1 MKLLFRILFLCVSV
15 AWSGVAHSQDGTVF
29 SLVRDASELKDGDV
43 VVIVNKAAEV
53 ALSTEASSGSS
64 IAPVTVKIDDNDGV
78 TVNAKVQFFYLKGS
92 SSTWRFHSDN
102 GYLTTTSN
110 AALLLQKE
118 QTDETKTKIT
128 IDQSTGEATIK
139 FIEAK
144 NVAVGYNSHDKIFK
158 CYGSSLPNNGEVY
171 IYKSSAIPHFPTSI
185 ILDGNSQN
193 ADNSNAINSYLNTTV
208 DQVTL
213 QRSFVGDGGWYT
225 LCLPFALTSEDI
237 KGQFQGADF
246 QEFTGMTL
254 NTDNSFSL
262 NFNKVTETKAGVP
275 YMVRPING
283 SNIQNPVFT
292 NKTIEVDQPAT
303 VTHRCENTTSYE
315 CSFTGIF
322 NPTDV
327 HDRTIRFI
335 SADGVTLKM
344 AAVGDNSKLKG
355 FRAYIKLPSESTA
368 AKINCVDT
376 TNGITTIKSD
386 AHATKTGVYD
396 LCGRYIGPSV
406 KGLGHGVYIV
416 KGRKIIIK

>member
-15 AWSGVAHSQDGTVF
+15 AWSGVAYSQDGTVF

-43 VVIVNKAAEV
+43 VVIADPEAKAALGKKMNSAHDGIYSINIAVDGDEITINDDV
-53 ALSTEASSGSS
+53 QVFQLESSSSEWLFSTGTSYLGSS
-64 IAPVTVKIDDNDGV
+64 KENELSFYDDVDEYKKAEIIIEN
-78 TVNAKVQFFYLKGS
+78 NLANIYFS
-92 SSTWRFHSDN
+92 N
-102 GYLTTTSN
+102 GNYR
-110 AALLLQKE
+110 
-118 QTDETKTKIT
+118 I
-128 IDQSTGEATIK
+128 
-139 FIEAK
+139 
-144 NVAVGYNSHDKIFK
+144 GYNSGNRIFK
-158 CYGSSLPNNGEVY
+158 LYTATIGNVSLYKKKQTMSS
-171 IYKSSAIPHFPTSI
+171 TSI

-193 ADNSNAINSYLNTTV
+193 ADNSDIIKSYLNKTV
-208 DQVTL
+208 DKVTL

-327 HDRTIRFI
+327 HDRTIRFV
-335 SADGVTLKM
+335 SADGFTLNM
-344 AAVGDNSKLKG
+344 AATNDNSKLKG
-355 FRAYIKLPSESTA
+355 FRAYVKLPSESTP

-376 TNGITTIKSD
+376 TNGITTAESD
-386 AHATKTGVYD
+386 VRNTKPGVYD
-396 LCGRYIGPSV
+396 LFGRYIGPSV

>member
-29 SLVRDASELKDGDV
+29 SLVHDASELKDGDV
-43 VVIVNKAAEV
+43 VVIADPEAKAALGKKMNSAHDGIYSINIAVDGDEITINDDV
-53 ALSTEASSGSS
+53 QVFQLKSSSSEWLFSTGTSYLGSS
-64 IAPVTVKIDDNDGV
+64 KENELSFYDNVDEYKKAEIIIE
-78 TVNAKVQFFYLKGS
+78 NNLANIYFS
-92 SSTWRFHSDN
+92 N
-102 GYLTTTSN
+102 GKYR
-110 AALLLQKE
+110 
-118 QTDETKTKIT
+118 I
-128 IDQSTGEATIK
+128 
-139 FIEAK
+139 
-144 NVAVGYNSHDKIFK
+144 GYNSGNNIFK
-158 CYGSSLPNNGEVY
+158 LYTATIGNVSLYKKKQTMSS
-171 IYKSSAIPHFPTSI
+171 TSI
-185 ILDGNSQN
+185 ILDGNNQD
-193 ADNSNAINSYLNTTV
+193 ADNSDIIKSYLNKTV
-208 DQVTL
+208 DKVTL

-327 HDRTIRFI
+327 HDRTIRFV
-335 SADGVTLKM
+335 SADGFTLNM
-344 AAVGDNSKLKG
+344 AATNDNSKLKG
-355 FRAYIKLPSESTA
+355 FRAYVKLPSESTP

-376 TNGITTIKSD
+376 TNGITTAESD
-386 AHATKTGVYD
+386 VRNTKPGVYD
-396 LCGRYIGPSV
+396 LFGRYIGPSV

>member
-29 SLVRDASELKDGDV
+29 SLVRYASELKDGDV
-43 VVIVNKAAEV
+43 VVIADPDAKV
-53 ALSTEASSGSS
+53 ALGKEMNSAHNGIYSINIDVNGDEITINDDIQVFQLESSSSEWLFSTGTSYLGSS
-64 IAPVTVKIDDNDGV
+64 KENELSFYDDVDEYTKADIIIKNSLASISFSDSKNKI
-78 TVNAKVQFFYLKGS
+78 
-92 SSTWRFHSDN
+92 
-102 GYLTTTSN
+102 
-110 AALLLQKE
+110 
-118 QTDETKTKIT
+118 
-128 IDQSTGEATIK
+128 
-139 FIEAK
+139 
-144 NVAVGYNSHDKIFK
+144 GYNSDDKIFK
-158 CYGSSLPNNGEVY
+158 LYTATIGNVSLYKKKQTVSS
-171 IYKSSAIPHFPTSI
+171 TSI

-193 ADNSNAINSYLNTTV
+193 ADNSDIIKSYLNKTV

-213 QRSFVGDGGWYT
+213 QRSFVDDGGWYT

-237 KGQFQGADF
+237 KGQFKGADF

-327 HDRTIRFI
+327 HDRTIRFV
-335 SADGVTLKM
+335 SADGFTLNM
-344 AAVGDNSKLKG
+344 AATNDNSKLKG
-355 FRAYIKLPSESTA
+355 FRAYVKLPSESTP

-376 TNGITTIKSD
+376 TNGITTAESD
-386 AHATKTGVYD
+386 VRNTKPGVYD
-396 LCGRYIGPSV
+396 LFGRYIGPSV

>member
-29 SLVRDASELKDGDV
+29 SLVRYASELKDGDV
-43 VVIVNKAAEV
+43 VVIADPDAKVSLGKEMNNAHNGIYSINIDVNGDEITINDDIQV
-53 ALSTEASSGSS
+53 FQLESSSSEWLFSTGTSYLGSS
-64 IAPVTVKIDDNDGV
+64 KENELSFYDDVDEYTKADIIIKNSLASISFSDSKNKI
-78 TVNAKVQFFYLKGS
+78 
-92 SSTWRFHSDN
+92 
-102 GYLTTTSN
+102 
-110 AALLLQKE
+110 
-118 QTDETKTKIT
+118 
-128 IDQSTGEATIK
+128 
-139 FIEAK
+139 
-144 NVAVGYNSHDKIFK
+144 GYNSDDKIFK
-158 CYGSSLPNNGEVY
+158 LYTATIGNVSLYKKKQTVSS
-171 IYKSSAIPHFPTSI
+171 TSI

-193 ADNSNAINSYLNTTV
+193 ADNSDIIKSYLNKTV

-213 QRSFVGDGGWYT
+213 QRSFVDDGGWYT

-237 KGQFQGADF
+237 KDQFQDADF

-262 NFNKVTETKAGVP
+262 NFKRVTETKAGVP
-275 YMVRPING
+275 YMVHPING

-335 SADGVTLKM
+335 SADGVTLNM
-344 AAVGDNSKLKG
+344 AATNDNSKLKG
-355 FRAYIKLPSESTA
+355 FRAYVKLPSESTP

-376 TNGITTIKSD
+376 TNGITTAESD
-386 AHATKTGVYD
+386 VRNTKPGVYD
-396 LCGRYIGPSV
+396 LFGRYIGPSV

>member
-43 VVIVNKAAEV
+43 VVIADPDAKV
-53 ALSTEASSGSS
+53 ALGKEMNSAHNGIYSTNIAVNGEEITINDDVQVFQLESSSSEWLFSTGTSYLGSS
-64 IAPVTVKIDDNDGV
+64 KENELSFYDDVDEYKKAKIIIEN
-78 TVNAKVQFFYLKGS
+78 NLANIYFS
-92 SSTWRFHSDN
+92 N
-102 GYLTTTSN
+102 GKY
-110 AALLLQKE
+110 
-118 QTDETKTKIT
+118 I
-128 IDQSTGEATIK
+128 I
-139 FIEAK
+139 
-144 NVAVGYNSHDKIFK
+144 GYNSGNRIFK
-158 CYGSSLPNNGEVY
+158 LYTATIGNVSLYKKKQTMSS
-171 IYKSSAIPHFPTSI
+171 TSI
-185 ILDGNSQN
+185 ILDGNSQD
-193 ADNSNAINSYLNTTV
+193 ADNSDAINSYLNKTV

-262 NFNKVTETKAGVP
+262 NFKRVTETKAGVP
-275 YMVRPING
+275 YMVHPING

-327 HDRTIRFI
+327 HDRTIRFV
-335 SADGVTLKM
+335 SADGFTLNM
-344 AAVGDNSKLKG
+344 AATNDNSKLKG
-355 FRAYIKLPSESTA
+355 FRAYVKLPSESTP

-376 TNGITTIKSD
+376 TNGITTAESD
-386 AHATKTGVYD
+386 VRNTKPGVYD
-396 LCGRYIGPSV
+396 LFGRYIGPSV

>member
-1 MKLLFRILFLCVSV
+1 M
-15 AWSGVAHSQDGTVF
+15 
-29 SLVRDASELKDGDV
+29 
-43 VVIVNKAAEV
+43 
-53 ALSTEASSGSS
+53 SS
-64 IAPVTVKIDDNDGV
+64 
-78 TVNAKVQFFYLKGS
+78 
-92 SSTWRFHSDN
+92 
-102 GYLTTTSN
+102 
-110 AALLLQKE
+110 
-118 QTDETKTKIT
+118 
-128 IDQSTGEATIK
+128 
-139 FIEAK
+139 
-144 NVAVGYNSHDKIFK
+144 
-158 CYGSSLPNNGEVY
+158 
-171 IYKSSAIPHFPTSI
+171 TSI
-185 ILDGNSQN
+185 ILDGNSQD
-193 ADNSNAINSYLNTTV
+193 ADNSDIIKSYLNKTV

-213 QRSFVGDGGWYT
+213 QRSFVDDGGWYT

-327 HDRTIRFI
+327 HDRTIRFV
-335 SADGVTLKM
+335 SADGFTLNM
-344 AAVGDNSKLKG
+344 AATNDNSKLKG
-355 FRAYIKLPSESTA
+355 FRAYVKLPSESTP

-376 TNGITTIKSD
+376 TNGITTAESD
-386 AHATKTGVYD
+386 VRNTKPGVYD
-396 LCGRYIGPSV
+396 LFGRYIGPSV

>member
-29 SLVRDASELKDGDV
+29 SLVHDASELKDGDV
-43 VVIVNKAAEV
+43 VVIADPEAKAALGKKMNSAHDGIYSINIAVDGDEITINDDV
-53 ALSTEASSGSS
+53 QVFQLKSSSSEWLFSTGTSYLGSS
-64 IAPVTVKIDDNDGV
+64 KENELSFYDNVDEYKKAEIIIE
-78 TVNAKVQFFYLKGS
+78 NNLANIYFS
-92 SSTWRFHSDN
+92 N
-102 GYLTTTSN
+102 GKYR
-110 AALLLQKE
+110 
-118 QTDETKTKIT
+118 I
-128 IDQSTGEATIK
+128 
-139 FIEAK
+139 
-144 NVAVGYNSHDKIFK
+144 GYNSGNNIFK
-158 CYGSSLPNNGEVY
+158 LYTATIGNVSLYKKKQTVSS
-171 IYKSSAIPHFPTSI
+171 TSI

-225 LCLPFALTSEDI
+225 LCLPFALTPEDI
-237 KGQFQGADF
+237 KDQFQGADF

-262 NFNKVTETKAGVP
+262 NFNKVTETKAGIP
-275 YMVRPING
+275 YMVRPIKG

-327 HDRTIRFI
+327 HDRTIRFV
-335 SADGVTLKM
+335 SADGVTLNM
-344 AAVGDNSKLKG
+344 AATNDNSKLKG
-355 FRAYIKLPSESTA
+355 FRAYVKLPSESTP
-368 AKINCVDT
+368 AKINCVDM
-376 TNGITTIKSD
+376 TNGITTADSD
-386 AHATKTGVYD
+386 VRNTKPGVYD
-396 LCGRYIGPSV
+396 LFGRYIGPSV

>member
-29 SLVRDASELKDGDV
+29 SLVHDASELKDGDV
-43 VVIVNKAAEV
+43 VVIADPEAKAALGKKMNSAHDGIYSINIAVDGDEITINDDV
-53 ALSTEASSGSS
+53 QVFQLKSSSSEWLFSTGTSYLGSS
-64 IAPVTVKIDDNDGV
+64 KENELSFYDNVDEYKKAEIIIE
-78 TVNAKVQFFYLKGS
+78 NNLANIYFS
-92 SSTWRFHSDN
+92 N
-102 GYLTTTSN
+102 GKY
-110 AALLLQKE
+110 
-118 QTDETKTKIT
+118 I
-128 IDQSTGEATIK
+128 I
-139 FIEAK
+139 
-144 NVAVGYNSHDKIFK
+144 GYNSGNRIFK
-158 CYGSSLPNNGEVY
+158 LYTATIGNVSLYKKKQTMSS
-171 IYKSSAIPHFPTSI
+171 TSI
-185 ILDGNSQN
+185 ILDGNSQD
-193 ADNSNAINSYLNTTV
+193 ADNSDAINSYLNKTV

-213 QRSFVGDGGWYT
+213 QRSFVDDGGWYT

-327 HDRTIRFI
+327 HDRTIRFV
-335 SADGVTLKM
+335 SADGVTLNM
-344 AAVGDNSKLKG
+344 AATNDNSKLKG
-355 FRAYIKLPSESTA
+355 FRAYVKLPSESTP

-376 TNGITTIKSD
+376 TNGITTAESD
-386 AHATKTGVYD
+386 VRNTKPGVYD
-396 LCGRYIGPSV
+396 LFGRYIGPSV

>member
-1 MKLLFRILFLCVSV
+1 MKLLFRILVLCVSV

-29 SLVRDASELKDGDV
+29 SLVRDASELKEGDV

-92 SSTWRFHSDN
+92 SSTWSN

-110 AALLLQKE
+110 AALRLQKK

-139 FIEAK
+139 FIEAD
-144 NVAVGYNSHDKIFK
+144 NVFVGYNSYYEIFK
-158 CYGSSLPNNGEVY
+158 CYDKTLPNDGEVY
-171 IYKSSAIPHFPTSI
+171 LYKGSAIPHFPTSI

-193 ADNSNAINSYLNTTV
+193 ADNSDIIKSYLNKTV
-208 DQVTL
+208 DKVTL

-237 KGQFQGADF
+237 KGQFQDADF
-246 QEFTGMTL
+246 QEFTSMTM
-254 NTDNSFSL
+254 NADNSFSL
-262 NFNKVTETKAGVP
+262 NFNKVTETKAGIP
-275 YMVRPING
+275 YMVRPIKG

-327 HDRTIRFI
+327 HDRTIRFV
-335 SADGVTLKM
+335 SADGGTLNM
-344 AAVGDNSKLKG
+344 AATNDNSKLKG
-355 FRAYIKLPSESTA
+355 FRAYVKLPSESTP

-376 TNGITTIKSD
+376 TNGITTAESD
-386 AHATKTGVYD
+386 VRNTKPGVYD
-396 LCGRYIGPSV
+396 LFGRYIGPSV

>member
-1 MKLLFRILFLCVSV
+1 M
-15 AWSGVAHSQDGTVF
+15 
-29 SLVRDASELKDGDV
+29 
-43 VVIVNKAAEV
+43 
-53 ALSTEASSGSS
+53 
-64 IAPVTVKIDDNDGV
+64 
-78 TVNAKVQFFYLKGS
+78 
-92 SSTWRFHSDN
+92 
-102 GYLTTTSN
+102 
-110 AALLLQKE
+110 
-118 QTDETKTKIT
+118 
-128 IDQSTGEATIK
+128 
-139 FIEAK
+139 
-144 NVAVGYNSHDKIFK
+144 
-158 CYGSSLPNNGEVY
+158 
-171 IYKSSAIPHFPTSI
+171 
-185 ILDGNSQN
+185 
-193 ADNSNAINSYLNTTV
+193 
-208 DQVTL
+208 TL

-237 KGQFQGADF
+237 KDQFQDADF

-275 YMVRPING
+275 YMVRPIYD
-283 SNIQNPVFT
+283 SKIENPIFT

-303 VTHRCENTTSYE
+303 VTHRCENATSYE

-376 TNGITTIKSD
+376 TNDITTIKSD

-396 LCGRYIGPSV
+396 LCGRYIGPSAE
-406 KGLGHGVYIV
+406 GLEHGVYIV
-416 KGRKIIIK
+416 NGRKTMIK

>member
-78 TVNAKVQFFYLKGS
+78 TVNAKVQFFYIKGS

-110 AALLLQKE
+110 AALRLQKK

-139 FIEAK
+139 FIEAD
-144 NVAVGYNSHDKIFK
+144 NVFVGYNSYYEIFK
-158 CYGSSLPNNGEVY
+158 CYDKTLPNDGEVY
-171 IYKSSAIPHFPTSI
+171 LYKGSAIPHFPTSI

-193 ADNSNAINSYLNTTV
+193 ADNSDIIKSYLNKTV

-213 QRSFVGDGGWYT
+213 QRSFVDDGGWYT

-237 KGQFQGADF
+237 
-246 QEFTGMTL
+246 
-254 NTDNSFSL
+254 
-262 NFNKVTETKAGVP
+262 
-275 YMVRPING
+275 
-283 SNIQNPVFT
+283 
-292 NKTIEVDQPAT
+292 
-303 VTHRCENTTSYE
+303 
-315 CSFTGIF
+315 
-322 NPTDV
+322 
-327 HDRTIRFI
+327 
-335 SADGVTLKM
+335 
-344 AAVGDNSKLKG
+344 
-355 FRAYIKLPSESTA
+355 
-368 AKINCVDT
+368 
-376 TNGITTIKSD
+376 
-386 AHATKTGVYD
+386 
-396 LCGRYIGPSV
+396 
-406 KGLGHGVYIV
+406 
-416 KGRKIIIK
+416 

>member
-43 VVIVNKAAEV
+43 VVIADPDAKV
-53 ALSTEASSGSS
+53 ALGKEMNSAHNGIYSTNIAVNGEEITINDDVQVFQLESSSSEWLFSTGTSYLGSS
-64 IAPVTVKIDDNDGV
+64 KENELSFYDDVDEYKKAKIIIEN
-78 TVNAKVQFFYLKGS
+78 NLANIYFS
-92 SSTWRFHSDN
+92 N
-102 GYLTTTSN
+102 GKYR
-110 AALLLQKE
+110 
-118 QTDETKTKIT
+118 I
-128 IDQSTGEATIK
+128 
-139 FIEAK
+139 
-144 NVAVGYNSHDKIFK
+144 GYNSGNRIFK
-158 CYGSSLPNNGEVY
+158 LYTATIGNVSLYKKKQTMSS
-171 IYKSSAIPHFPTSI
+171 TSI
-185 ILDGNSQN
+185 ILDGNSQD
-193 ADNSNAINSYLNTTV
+193 ADNSDAINSYLNKTV

-254 NTDNSFSL
+254 NTDNSSSL
-262 NFNKVTETKAGVP
+262 NFKRVTETKAGVP
-275 YMVRPING
+275 YMVHPING

-396 LCGRYIGPSV
+396 LCGRYIGPSAE
-406 KGLGHGVYIV
+406 GLEHGVYIV
-416 KGRKIIIK
+416 NGRKTMIK

>member
-29 SLVRDASELKDGDV
+29 SLVHDASELKDGDV
-43 VVIVNKAAEV
+43 VVIADPEAKAALGKKMNSAHDGIYSINIAVDGDEITINDDV
-53 ALSTEASSGSS
+53 QVFQLKSSSSEWLFSTGTSYLGSS
-64 IAPVTVKIDDNDGV
+64 KENELSFYDNVDEYKKAEIIIE
-78 TVNAKVQFFYLKGS
+78 NNLANIYFS
-92 SSTWRFHSDN
+92 N
-102 GYLTTTSN
+102 GKY
-110 AALLLQKE
+110 
-118 QTDETKTKIT
+118 I
-128 IDQSTGEATIK
+128 I
-139 FIEAK
+139 
-144 NVAVGYNSHDKIFK
+144 GYNSGNRIFK
-158 CYGSSLPNNGEVY
+158 LYTATIGNVSLYKKKQTMSS
-171 IYKSSAIPHFPTSI
+171 TSI
-185 ILDGNSQN
+185 ILDGNSQD
-193 ADNSNAINSYLNTTV
+193 ADNSDAINSYLNKTV

-213 QRSFVGDGGWYT
+213 QRSFVDDGGWYT

-292 NKTIEVDQPAT
+292 NKTIEVDQLAT

-327 HDRTIRFI
+327 HDRTIRFV
-335 SADGVTLKM
+335 SADGVTLNM
-344 AAVGDNSKLKG
+344 AATNDNSKLKG
-355 FRAYIKLPSESTA
+355 FRAYVKLPSESTP

-376 TNGITTIKSD
+376 TNGITTAESD
-386 AHATKTGVYD
+386 VRNTKPGVYD
-396 LCGRYIGPSV
+396 LFGRYIGPSV

>member
-15 AWSGVAHSQDGTVF
+15 AWSGVAYSQDGTVF

-43 VVIVNKAAEV
+43 VVIADPEAKAALGKKMNSAHDGIYSINIAVDGDEITINDDV
-53 ALSTEASSGSS
+53 QVFQLESSSSEWLFSTGTSYLGSS
-64 IAPVTVKIDDNDGV
+64 KENELSFYDDVDEYKKAEIIIEN
-78 TVNAKVQFFYLKGS
+78 NLANIYFS
-92 SSTWRFHSDN
+92 N
-102 GYLTTTSN
+102 GKY
-110 AALLLQKE
+110 
-118 QTDETKTKIT
+118 I
-128 IDQSTGEATIK
+128 I
-139 FIEAK
+139 
-144 NVAVGYNSHDKIFK
+144 GYNSGNRIFK
-158 CYGSSLPNNGEVY
+158 LYTATIGNVSLYKKKQTMSS
-171 IYKSSAIPHFPTSI
+171 TSI
-185 ILDGNSQN
+185 ILDGNSQD
-193 ADNSNAINSYLNTTV
+193 ADNSDAINSYLNKTV

-213 QRSFVGDGGWYT
+213 QRSFVDDGGWYT

-327 HDRTIRFI
+327 HDRTIRFV
-335 SADGVTLKM
+335 SADGVTLNM
-344 AAVGDNSKLKG
+344 AATNDNSKLKG
-355 FRAYIKLPSESTA
+355 FRAYVKLPSESTP

-376 TNGITTIKSD
+376 TNGITTAESD
-386 AHATKTGVYD
+386 VRNTKPGVYD
-396 LCGRYIGPSV
+396 LFGRYIGPSV

>member
-43 VVIVNKAAEV
+43 VVIADPEAKAALGKKMNSAHDGIYSINIAVDGDEITINDDV
-53 ALSTEASSGSS
+53 QVFQLKSSSSEWLFSTGTSYLGSS
-64 IAPVTVKIDDNDGV
+64 KENELSFYDNVDEYKKAEIIIE
-78 TVNAKVQFFYLKGS
+78 NNLANIYFS
-92 SSTWRFHSDN
+92 N
-102 GYLTTTSN
+102 GKYR
-110 AALLLQKE
+110 
-118 QTDETKTKIT
+118 I
-128 IDQSTGEATIK
+128 
-139 FIEAK
+139 
-144 NVAVGYNSHDKIFK
+144 GYNSGNNIFK
-158 CYGSSLPNNGEVY
+158 LYTATIGNVSLYKKKQTVSS
-171 IYKSSAIPHFPTSI
+171 TSI
-185 ILDGNSQN
+185 ILDGNSQD
-193 ADNSNAINSYLNTTV
+193 ADNSDIIKSYLNKTV
-208 DQVTL
+208 DKVTL

-327 HDRTIRFI
+327 HDRTIRFV
-335 SADGVTLKM
+335 SADGFTLNM
-344 AAVGDNSKLKG
+344 AATNDNSKLKG
-355 FRAYIKLPSESTA
+355 FRAYVKLPSESTP

-376 TNGITTIKSD
+376 TNGITTAESD
-386 AHATKTGVYD
+386 VRNTKPGVYD
-396 LCGRYIGPSV
+396 LFGRYIGPSV

>member
-29 SLVRDASELKDGDV
+29 SLVHDASELKDGDV
-43 VVIVNKAAEV
+43 VVIADPEAKAALGKKMNSAHDGIYSINIAVDGDEITINDDV
-53 ALSTEASSGSS
+53 QVFQLKSSSSEWLFSTGTSYLGSS
-64 IAPVTVKIDDNDGV
+64 KENELSFYDNVDEYKKAEIIIE
-78 TVNAKVQFFYLKGS
+78 NNLANIYFS
-92 SSTWRFHSDN
+92 N
-102 GYLTTTSN
+102 GKYR
-110 AALLLQKE
+110 
-118 QTDETKTKIT
+118 I
-128 IDQSTGEATIK
+128 
-139 FIEAK
+139 
-144 NVAVGYNSHDKIFK
+144 GYNSGNNIFK
-158 CYGSSLPNNGEVY
+158 LYTATIGNVSLYKKKQTVSS
-171 IYKSSAIPHFPTSI
+171 TSI
-185 ILDGNSQN
+185 ILDGNSQD
-193 ADNSNAINSYLNTTV
+193 ADNSDIIKSYLNKTV
-208 DQVTL
+208 DKVTL

-327 HDRTIRFI
+327 HDRTIRFV
-335 SADGVTLKM
+335 SADGFTLNM
-344 AAVGDNSKLKG
+344 AATNDNSKLKG
-355 FRAYIKLPSESTA
+355 FRAYVKLPSESTP

-376 TNGITTIKSD
+376 TNGITTAESD
-386 AHATKTGVYD
+386 VRNTKPGVYD
-396 LCGRYIGPSV
+396 LFGRYIGPSV

>member
-92 SSTWRFHSDN
+92 SSAWRFLSDN
-102 GYLTTTSN
+102 GYLTTTSS

-144 NVAVGYNSHDKIFK
+144 NVAVGYNSYNEIFK

-193 ADNSNAINSYLNTTV
+193 ADNSDAINSYLNKTV

-237 KGQFQGADF
+237 KDQFKGADF

-262 NFNKVTETKAGVP
+262 NFKRVTETKAGVP
-275 YMVRPING
+275 YMVRPIKD

-303 VTHRCENTTSYE
+303 VTHRCGNTTSYE

-327 HDRTIRFI
+327 HDRTIRFV
-335 SADGVTLKM
+335 SADGITLKM
-344 AAVGDNSKLKG
+344 AAADDNSKLKG
-355 FRAYIKLPSESTA
+355 FRAYVKLPSESTA

-376 TNGITTIKSD
+376 TNGITTTESD

-396 LCGRYIGPSV
+396 LCGRYIGPSAE
-406 KGLGHGVYIV
+406 GLEHGVYIV
-416 KGRKIIIK
+416 NGRKTMIK

>member
-15 AWSGVAHSQDGTVF
+15 AWSGVAYSQDGTVF

-43 VVIVNKAAEV
+43 VVIADPEAKAALGKKMNSAHDGIYSINIAVDGDEITINDDV
-53 ALSTEASSGSS
+53 QVFQLESSSSEWLFSTGTSYLGSS
-64 IAPVTVKIDDNDGV
+64 KENELSFYDDVDEYKKAKIIIKN
-78 TVNAKVQFFYLKGS
+78 NLANIYFS
-92 SSTWRFHSDN
+92 N
-102 GYLTTTSN
+102 GKY
-110 AALLLQKE
+110 
-118 QTDETKTKIT
+118 I
-128 IDQSTGEATIK
+128 I
-139 FIEAK
+139 
-144 NVAVGYNSHDKIFK
+144 GYNSGNRIFK
-158 CYGSSLPNNGEVY
+158 LYTATIGNVSLYKKKQTMSS
-171 IYKSSAIPHFPTSI
+171 TSI
-185 ILDGNSQN
+185 ILDGNSQD
-193 ADNSNAINSYLNTTV
+193 ADNSDAINSYLNKTV

-213 QRSFVGDGGWYT
+213 QRSFVDYGGWYT

-327 HDRTIRFI
+327 HDRTIRFV
-335 SADGVTLKM
+335 SADGVTLNM
-344 AAVGDNSKLKG
+344 AATNDNSKLKG
-355 FRAYIKLPSESTA
+355 FRAYVKLPSESTP

-376 TNGITTIKSD
+376 TNGITTAESD
-386 AHATKTGVYD
+386 VRNTKPGVYD
-396 LCGRYIGPSV
+396 LFGRYIGPSV

>member
-29 SLVRDASELKDGDV
+29 SLVHDASELKDGDV
-43 VVIVNKAAEV
+43 VVIADPEAKAALGKKMNSAHDGIYSINIAVDGDEITINDDV
-53 ALSTEASSGSS
+53 QVFQLKSSSSEWLFSTGTSYLGSS
-64 IAPVTVKIDDNDGV
+64 KENELSFYDNVDEYKKAEIIIE
-78 TVNAKVQFFYLKGS
+78 NNLANIYFS
-92 SSTWRFHSDN
+92 N
-102 GYLTTTSN
+102 GKYR
-110 AALLLQKE
+110 
-118 QTDETKTKIT
+118 I
-128 IDQSTGEATIK
+128 
-139 FIEAK
+139 
-144 NVAVGYNSHDKIFK
+144 GYNSGNNIFK
-158 CYGSSLPNNGEVY
+158 LYTATIGNVSLYKKKQTMSS
-171 IYKSSAIPHFPTSI
+171 TSI
-185 ILDGNSQN
+185 ILDGNSQD
-193 ADNSNAINSYLNTTV
+193 ADNSDAINSYLNKTV

-237 KGQFQGADF
+237 KDQFQDADF

-275 YMVRPING
+275 YMVRPIYD
-283 SNIQNPVFT
+283 SKIENPIFT

-327 HDRTIRFI
+327 HDRTIRFV
-335 SADGVTLKM
+335 SADGFTLNM
-344 AAVGDNSKLKG
+344 AATNDNSKLKG
-355 FRAYIKLPSESTA
+355 FRAYVKLPSESTP
-368 AKINCVDT
+368 AKINYVDT
-376 TNGITTIKSD
+376 TNGITTAESD
-386 AHATKTGVYD
+386 VRNTKPGVYD
-396 LCGRYIGPSV
+396 LFGRYIGPSV

>member
-1 MKLLFRILFLCVSV
+1 MKLLFRILFLCVYI

-43 VVIVNKAAEV
+43 VVIVNKAAKV

-64 IAPVTVKIDDNDGV
+64 IAPVTVSIDDNDGV

-92 SSTWRFHSDN
+92 SSAWRFLSDN
-102 GYLTTTSN
+102 GYLTTTSS
-110 AALLLQKE
+110 AALLLQEE
-118 QTDETKTKIT
+118 QTDKTKTKIT

-144 NVAVGYNSHDKIFK
+144 NVIVGYNSYDKIFK
-158 CYGSSLPNNGEVY
+158 CYGSSLPNDGEVY
-171 IYKSSAIPHFPTSI
+171 LYKGSAIPHFPTSI

-193 ADNSNAINSYLNTTV
+193 ADNSDAINSYLNTIV

-237 KGQFQGADF
+237 EGQLQGADF

-292 NKTIEVDQPAT
+292 NKTIEKDQPVT
-303 VTHRCENTTSYE
+303 VTHKCDNMPSYE

-322 NPTDV
+322 DPTDV
-327 HDRTIRFI
+327 HDRTIRFV

-344 AAVGDNSKLKG
+344 AAADDNSKLKG
-355 FRAYIKLPSESTA
+355 FRAYVKLPSESTA

-376 TNGITTIKSD
+376 TNGITTTESD

-396 LCGRYIGPSV
+396 ICGRYIGPSAE
-406 KGLGHGVYIV
+406 GLEHGVYIV
-416 KGRKIIIK
+416 NGRKTMIK

>member
-29 SLVRDASELKDGDV
+29 SLVRYASELKDGDV
-43 VVIVNKAAEV
+43 VVIADPDAKV
-53 ALSTEASSGSS
+53 ALGKEMNSAHNGIYSINIDVNGDEITINDDIQVFQLESSSSEWLFSTGTSYLGSS
-64 IAPVTVKIDDNDGV
+64 KENELSFYDDVDEYTKADIIIKNSLASISFSDSKNKI
-78 TVNAKVQFFYLKGS
+78 
-92 SSTWRFHSDN
+92 
-102 GYLTTTSN
+102 
-110 AALLLQKE
+110 
-118 QTDETKTKIT
+118 
-128 IDQSTGEATIK
+128 
-139 FIEAK
+139 
-144 NVAVGYNSHDKIFK
+144 GYNSDDKIFK
-158 CYGSSLPNNGEVY
+158 LYTATIGNVSLYKKKQTVSS
-171 IYKSSAIPHFPTSI
+171 TSI

-193 ADNSNAINSYLNTTV
+193 ADNSDAINSYLNTTV

-225 LCLPFALTSEDI
+225 LCLPFALTPEDI
-237 KGQFQGADF
+237 KDQFQGADF

-254 NTDNSFSL
+254 NADNSFSL
-262 NFNKVTETKAGVP
+262 NFNKVTETKAGIP
-275 YMVRPING
+275 YMVRPIKG

-303 VTHRCENTTSYE
+303 VTHRCENATSYE

-327 HDRTIRFI
+327 HDRTIRFV
-335 SADGVTLKM
+335 SADGVTLNM
-344 AAVGDNSKLKG
+344 AATNDNSKLKG
-355 FRAYIKLPSESTA
+355 FRAYVKLPSESTP

-376 TNGITTIKSD
+376 TNGITTAESD
-386 AHATKTGVYD
+386 VRNTKPGVYD
-396 LCGRYIGPSV
+396 LFGRYIGPSV

>member
-29 SLVRDASELKDGDV
+29 SLVHDASELKDGDV
-43 VVIVNKAAEV
+43 VVIADPEAKAALGKKMNSAHDGIYSINIAVDGDEITINDDV
-53 ALSTEASSGSS
+53 QVFQLKSSSSEWLFSTGTSYLGSS
-64 IAPVTVKIDDNDGV
+64 KENELSFYDNVDEYKKAEIIIE
-78 TVNAKVQFFYLKGS
+78 NNLANIYFS
-92 SSTWRFHSDN
+92 N
-102 GYLTTTSN
+102 GKYR
-110 AALLLQKE
+110 
-118 QTDETKTKIT
+118 I
-128 IDQSTGEATIK
+128 
-139 FIEAK
+139 
-144 NVAVGYNSHDKIFK
+144 GYNSGNNIFK
-158 CYGSSLPNNGEVY
+158 LYTATIGNVSLYKKKQTVSS
-171 IYKSSAIPHFPTSI
+171 TSI
-185 ILDGNSQN
+185 ILDGNSQD
-193 ADNSNAINSYLNTTV
+193 ADNSDIIKSYLNKTV
-208 DQVTL
+208 DKVTL

-327 HDRTIRFI
+327 RDRTIRFV
-335 SADGVTLKM
+335 SADGVTLNM
-344 AAVGDNSKLKG
+344 AATNDNSKLKG
-355 FRAYIKLPSESTA
+355 FRAYVKLPSESTP

-376 TNGITTIKSD
+376 TNGITTAESD
-386 AHATKTGVYD
+386 VRNTKPGVYD
-396 LCGRYIGPSV
+396 LFGRYIGPSV

>member
-29 SLVRDASELKDGDV
+29 SLVHDASELKDGDV
-43 VVIVNKAAEV
+43 VVIADPEAKAALGKKMNSAHDGIYSINIAVDGDEITINDDV
-53 ALSTEASSGSS
+53 QVFQLKSSSSEWLFSTGTSYLGSS
-64 IAPVTVKIDDNDGV
+64 KENELSFYDNVDEYKKAEIIIE
-78 TVNAKVQFFYLKGS
+78 NNLANIYFS
-92 SSTWRFHSDN
+92 N
-102 GYLTTTSN
+102 GKYR
-110 AALLLQKE
+110 
-118 QTDETKTKIT
+118 I
-128 IDQSTGEATIK
+128 
-139 FIEAK
+139 
-144 NVAVGYNSHDKIFK
+144 GYNSGNNIFK
-158 CYGSSLPNNGEVY
+158 LYTATIGNVSLYKKKQTVSS
-171 IYKSSAIPHFPTSI
+171 TSI
-185 ILDGNSQN
+185 ILDGNSQD
-193 ADNSNAINSYLNTTV
+193 ADNSDIIKSYLNKTV
-208 DQVTL
+208 DKVTL

-327 HDRTIRFI
+327 HDRTIRFV
-335 SADGVTLKM
+335 SADGFTLNM
-344 AAVGDNSKLKG
+344 AATNDNSKLKG
-355 FRAYIKLPSESTA
+355 FRAYVKLPSESTP

-376 TNGITTIKSD
+376 TNGITTAESD
-386 AHATKTGVYD
+386 VRNTKPGVYD
-396 LCGRYIGPSV
+396 LFGHYIGPSV